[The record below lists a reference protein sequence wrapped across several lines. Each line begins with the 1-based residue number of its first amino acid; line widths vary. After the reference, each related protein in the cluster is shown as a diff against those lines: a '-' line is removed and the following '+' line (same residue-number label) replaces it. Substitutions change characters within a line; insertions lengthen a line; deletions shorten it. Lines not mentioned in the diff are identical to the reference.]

1 MKKIVFLFLSVLVAI
16 SVNAQLDRS
25 KMPAAG
31 PAPKINIEDAK
42 TFELKN
48 GLKVIVVENHK
59 VPVVSYSLSLDIDP
73 IFEGDKAGYISMAGD
88 LMRAGTTTK
97 SKAEIDEAIDFIGAV
112 LSTNPK
118 SIYASS
124 LKKHSNELLDLMAD
138 VLYNPVFPQEEL
150 DKSVKQM
157 LTGIKADKEDPS
169 SIANNIS
176 GALLYGKDHPYGE
189 MITEQTV
196 ENITVD
202 DIKNYHETYFRPN
215 VAYLVIVGDITMKE
229 AKKQAKTYFA
239 KWEEKDV
246 PEHKYKAPATFD
258 GPKVVVANKDAA
270 NQSTIDLTY
279 TVNLKPGDDDLIKA
293 RVMNGILGGGSS
305 GRLFQNLREDKA
317 FTYGAYS
324 SLSSDDLIGSFSA
337 SAQVRTSVTDS
348 AFTEIIYEMNKMRTE
363 LVSEEDLNLVKNMIA
378 GSFSRSLEDAS
389 TVARFALNIQ
399 KYNLPKDY
407 YQTYLEKLSEVTLE
421 DVQAMAQKYLS
432 PDNALILA
440 VGNVPEMKKKLTQ
453 FSASGDVAMYNY
465 YAEEVKSMPL
475 PEGLTAEKVI
485 EDYVKAL
492 GGAEAVN
499 AVNNYSMEGSMT
511 VQGMNLTMKM
521 YSSRP
526 NKSCVET
533 YMGDNLMSK
542 QVCNG
547 EAAKVVSPMGE
558 QNLEG
563 EQLESMKVEAMI
575 FPETQ
580 FSELGFT
587 AELLGSEDVEGDD
600 SYKMKITNPT
610 GKTQIVYFS
619 RSTGLKVKEVS
630 ETPQGNVVSL
640 ITEYTDVDGVKFPK
654 AITQSVG
661 PQSFDIV
668 FDAIKVNDDTI
679 DAKYDI

>member
-97 SKAEIDEAIDFIGAV
+97 SKAEIDEAVDFIGAV
-112 LSTNPK
+112 LSTNSK

-124 LKKHSNELLDLMAD
+124 LKKHSDELLDLLAD

-189 MITEQTV
+189 ILTEQTV

-202 DIKNYHETYFRPN
+202 DIKNYYETYFRPN
-215 VAYLVIVGDITMKE
+215 VAYLVIVGDISMKE

-239 KWEEKDV
+239 KWEEKEV
-246 PEHKYKAPATFD
+246 PEHKYEAPATFD

-348 AFTEIIYEMNKMRTE
+348 AFTEIIYEMDKMRTE

-407 YQTYLEKLSEVTLE
+407 YQTYLEKLSAVSLE
-421 DVQAMAQKYLS
+421 DVQAMAQKYLT

-440 VGNVPEMKKKLTQ
+440 VGNVPEMKKTLKK
-453 FSASGDVAMYNY
+453 FSTAGDVAVYNY

-485 EDYVKAL
+485 EDYVTAL
-492 GGAEAVN
+492 GGADAVN
-499 AVNNYSMEGSMT
+499 AVKNYSMQGSMT

-533 YMGDNLMSK
+533 YMGENLMSK

-547 EAAKVVSPMGE
+547 EAAKVISPMGE

-668 FDAIKVNDDTI
+668 FDAITVNDDSI